1 VIVSVFKRE
10 NKMTSVKAGTVT
22 QSYPHPPQHSK
33 LVRNLKSIRKNYW
46 LYIMCIPGVLY
57 FFLFRYLPM
66 WGILIS
72 FQDFNPYAGF
82 SNSPW
87 VGFKHF
93 INFFNASNFGQLMIN
108 TLLLSF
114 YGIIFAFPAPI
125 ILALFLNELRSKIF
139 KRTIQTMVY
148 VPHFISWVIV
158 GSISFMLLNST
169 GPINGLLMSL
179 GATDSFPFLTSTES
193 FRTIIIVQVIWK
205 ESGWGTIV
213 FLAALSN
220 VDVEQY
226 EAAIVDGATR
236 LQQVWHITLPAIRS
250 TIVILLILQMGNV
263 LDNGFDQIFIQSN
276 AGNRMVSDVLD
287 TFTYR
292 EGIVNGFYS
301 YTTAIGLFKSVIGII
316 LIMGSNWLAKK
327 AGESGIF

>member
-1 VIVSVFKRE
+1 MSDQAAAVQLDQRPPGKFAK
-10 NKMTSVKAGTVT
+10 TLKAM
-22 QSYPHPPQHSK
+22 K
-33 LVRNLKSIRKNYW
+33 KSYW
-46 LYIMCIPGVLY
+46 LYIMCIPGILY
-57 FFLFRYLPM
+57 FFIFRYLPM

-93 INFFNASNFGQLMIN
+93 VNFFNAPNFAQLMIN

-114 YGIIFAFPAPI
+114 YGIIFAFPAPV

-139 KRTIQTMVY
+139 KRIIQTLIY

-158 GSISFMLLNST
+158 ASISFMILSST
-169 GPINGLLMSL
+169 GPVNGFLMAM
-179 GATDSFPFLTSTES
+179 GATDIFPFLTSTES
-193 FRTIIIVQVIWK
+193 FRAIIIVQTIWK

-263 LDNGFDQIFIQSN
+263 LDNGFDQIYIQSN
-276 AGNRMVSDVLD
+276 AGNRVVSDVLD
-287 TFTYR
+287 TYTYR
-292 EGIVNGFYS
+292 EGIIGGYLS
-301 YTTAIGLFKSVIGII
+301 YTTAIGLFKSIIGII
-316 LIMGSNWLAKK
+316 LIMGSNKLAKI

>member
-1 VIVSVFKRE
+1 MS
-10 NKMTSVKAGTVT
+10 NLGTGTQTAGLQKQGKFFRTLVT
-22 QSYPHPPQHSK
+22 M
-33 LVRNLKSIRKNYW
+33 RKSYW
-46 LYIMCIPGVLY
+46 LYIMCIPGIVY

-72 FQDFNPYAGF
+72 FQEFNPYAGF

-87 VGFKHF
+87 VGFYQFTKF
-93 INFFNASNFGQLMIN
+93 FKAPNFAQLMIN

-114 YGIIFAFPAPI
+114 YAIIFAFPAPI

-139 KRTIQTMVY
+139 KRTIQTLVY

-158 GSISFMLLNST
+158 ASISFMLLSST
-169 GPINGLLMSL
+169 GPINSLLMAM
-179 GATDSFPFLTSTES
+179 GNDSFPFLTSTQS
-193 FRTIIIVQVIWK
+193 FRAIIIIQTIWK

-213 FLAALSN
+213 FLAALSS

-263 LDNGFDQIFIQSN
+263 LDNGFDQIYIQSN
-276 AGNRMVSDVLD
+276 AGNRIVSDVLD
-287 TFTYR
+287 TYTYR
-292 EGIVNGFYS
+292 EGIIGGFLS

-316 LIMGSNWLAKK
+316 LIMGSNKLAKI

>member
-1 VIVSVFKRE
+1 MQNIGKTLRT
-10 NKMTSVKAGTVT
+10 M
-22 QSYPHPPQHSK
+22 
-33 LVRNLKSIRKNYW
+33 RKSYW

-57 FFLFRYLPM
+57 FLLFRYFPM

-72 FQDFNPYAGF
+72 FKDFNIYAGF
-82 SNSPW
+82 SASPW
-87 VGFKHF
+87 AGLKHF
-93 INFFNASNFGQLMIN
+93 SYFFSASNFAQLMIN

-125 ILALFLNELRSKIF
+125 ILALFLNELQSKVL
-139 KRTIQTMVY
+139 KRTVQTMVY

-158 GSISFMLLNST
+158 GSISFMVLNST
-169 GPINGLLMSL
+169 GPINGLISSL
-179 GATDSFPFLTSTES
+179 GGKSFEFLTSTIS
-193 FRTIIIVQVIWK
+193 FRPIIIIQTIWK

-226 EAAIVDGATR
+226 EAAIVDGAGR
-236 LQQVWHITLPAIRS
+236 FQQVWHITLPAIRS

-263 LDNGFDQIFIQSN
+263 LDNGFDQIFLMSN
-276 AGNRMVSDVLD
+276 AGNRTVSDVLD

-292 EGIVNGFYS
+292 EGIINGNYS

-316 LIMGSNWLAKK
+316 LIMGSNKLAKV

>member
-1 VIVSVFKRE
+1 MSDLSIDAVNRAQPGKYM
-10 NKMTSVKAGTVT
+10 KM
-22 QSYPHPPQHSK
+22 
-33 LVRNLKSIRKNYW
+33 LKTMRKHYW
-46 LYIMCIPGVLY
+46 LYIMCIPGLA
-57 FFLFRYLPM
+57 FFILFRYFPM
-66 WGILIS
+66 WGILIA
-72 FQDFNPYAGF
+72 FQDFNIFRGF
-82 SNSPW
+82 SASPW

-93 INFFNASNFGQLMIN
+93 TNFFNSPNFAPLMTN

-114 YGIIFAFPAPI
+114 YSIIFAFPAPI
-125 ILALFLNELRSKIF
+125 ILALFLNELRSKVF

-158 GSISFMLLNST
+158 ASISFMLLNST
-169 GPINGLLMSL
+169 GPINGLFGLFGRSPV
-179 GATDSFPFLTSTES
+179 AFLTSVGT
-193 FRTIIIVQVIWK
+193 FRPIIIIQTIWK

-226 EAAIVDGATR
+226 EAAIVDGAGR
-236 LQQVWHITLPAIRS
+236 FQQVWHITLPAIKP
-250 TIVILLILQMGNV
+250 TIVILFILQMGNV
-263 LDNGFDQIFIQSN
+263 LDNGFDQIFLMSN
-276 AGNRMVSDVLD
+276 AGNRSVSDVLD

-292 EGIVNGFYS
+292 EGIINGMFS

-316 LIMGSNWLAKK
+316 LIMGSNKLAKI

>member
-1 VIVSVFKRE
+1 MSDMQVSSHSTAAAKL
-10 NKMTSVKAGTVT
+10 
-22 QSYPHPPQHSK
+22 PQQGK
-33 LVRNLKSIRKNYW
+33 FLKTIRTMRKSYW

-93 INFFNASNFGQLMIN
+93 VNFFNAANFSRLMIN

-125 ILALFLNELRSKIF
+125 ILALFLNELRSKGF
-139 KRTIQTMVY
+139 KRTIQTLVY
-148 VPHFISWVIV
+148 VPHFISWIIV
-158 GSISFMLLNST
+158 GSITFMLLNST

-179 GATDSFPFLTSTES
+179 GAADTFPFLTSNDS
-193 FRTIIIVQVIWK
+193 FRAIIIIQVIWK

-226 EAAIVDGATR
+226 EAAIVHGATR

-292 EGIVNGFYS
+292 EGIVNGMYS

>member
-1 VIVSVFKRE
+1 MPLAKDYIGGMNMSGQVIST
-10 NKMTSVKAGTVT
+10 NI
-22 QSYPHPPQHSK
+22 YPKPPGK
-33 LVRNLKSIRKNYW
+33 LITNLKSMRKHYW

-66 WGILIS
+66 WGILLS
-72 FQDFNPYAGF
+72 FQEFNPYAGF

-87 VGFKHF
+87 VGFAQFTKF
-93 INFFNASNFGQLMIN
+93 FRAPNFSQLMIN
-108 TLLLSF
+108 TLLLSL
-114 YGIIFAFPAPI
+114 YAIIFAFPAPI
-125 ILALFLNELRSKIF
+125 ILALFLNELRSKVF
-139 KRTIQTMVY
+139 KRTIQTLVY

-158 GSISFMLLNST
+158 ASISFMLLSST
-169 GPINGLLMSL
+169 GPINSLLIAL
-179 GATDSFPFLTSTES
+179 GASDSFPFLTSTDS
-193 FRTIIIVQVIWK
+193 FRTIIIVQTIWK

-213 FLAALSN
+213 FLAALSG

-263 LDNGFDQIFIQSN
+263 LDNGFDQIYIQSN
-276 AGNRMVSDVLD
+276 AGNRFVSDVLD

-292 EGIVNGFYS
+292 EGIIGGFLS
-301 YTTAIGLFKSVIGII
+301 YTTAIGLFKSIIGII